1 MGIYVKKRN
10 VAGLKILLICVLV
23 ITIVITKINN
33 NDLRPAKFLFF
44 T

>member
-10 VAGLKILLICVLV
+10 FAGLRILLLILI